1 MRRYVIHY
9 SNHFNILWILG
20 QILPISTK
28 FLSGNVIF
36 TWTPSNYSFYDVLII
51 RDTTA
56 DSWTRVFDTQY
67 TVRDVLMYNSIT
79 INVKTYGSVADN
91 RKTYNGT
98 RFYISMT
105 KLSACV
111 VCLQVCLIVKLHLHN
126 KAKYVLIFFNAV
138 EKVAWIDIHFSNIV
152 LDTNLTKVIILKPYV
167 VYELQ
172 NSLKCIS

>member
-111 VCLQVCLIVKLHLHN
+111 VCLQFCLIVKLHLHN
-126 KAKYVLIFFNAV
+126 KAKYVLIFFLMPLKKLH
-138 EKVAWIDIHFSNIV
+138 EFIFIFPTLCWIRI
-152 LDTNLTKVIILKPYV
+152 
-167 VYELQ
+167 
-172 NSLKCIS
+172 